1 MAGRVIIRTDSS
13 RRLGAGHLMRCLTLA
28 QELAAAGCT
37 VEFVCRA
44 LPGDFTGLA
53 AERGFAVHRL
63 PAPPAEGRDG
73 AFPWADDARATARVA
88 GDGPRPAWLVVDHY
102 RLGHEWEQALRPHVG
117 GIAVIDDLADRRHD
131 CDLLLDQNYHP
142 AGENRYRGLVPAGC
156 RLLLGPAHALLR
168 PQFRSLLGRPPQ
180 RDGSIRRLLVFFGG
194 SDPTGET
201 VKTLAALR
209 LWDRPLVAVD
219 VVVGAAHPELRTVE
233 KLCAERPGTSFHCQ
247 TDDMAALMAAA
258 DLAIGAGGSATWE
271 RCAAALPA
279 ILLVVAPNQAEVA
292 AAVDEAGAALNLG
305 AADRITAA
313 DIAAA
318 LATLEKKPAKLR
330 KMAAKA
336 RALVGGAAIQERGA
350 MAALIAED

>member
-13 RRLGAGHLMRCLTLA
+13 RSLGAGHLMRCLTLA
-28 QELAAAGCT
+28 RELAAAGCT

-44 LPGDFTGLA
+44 LPGDFTALA
-53 AERGFAVHRL
+53 AEQGFAVHRL
-63 PAPPAEGRDG
+63 PAPDGGEGG
-73 AFPWADDARATARVA
+73 AYPWADDARATARVA

-102 RLGHEWEQALRPHVG
+102 RLGRDWEQALRPHVG
-117 GIAVIDDLADRRHD
+117 RIAVIDDLADRRHD

-142 AGENRYRGLVPAGC
+142 AGETRYRGLVPAGC
-156 RLLLGPAHALLR
+156 HLLLGPAHALLR
-168 PQFRSLLGRPPQ
+168 PQFRSLLGRPPR
-180 RDGSIRRLLVFFGG
+180 RDGVVRRLLIFFGG
-194 SDPTGET
+194 SDPSGET
-201 VKTLAALR
+201 LKALAALK
-209 LWDRPLVAVD
+209 LWDRPLVAAD
-219 VVVGAAHPELRTVE
+219 VVVGAAHPQLGAVE
-233 KLCAERPGTSFHCQ
+233 RLCAERPNTAFHCQ
-247 TDDMAALMAAA
+247 TGDMAALMAAA

-305 AADRITAA
+305 AADRVTAA

-318 LATLEKKPAKLR
+318 LATLEKRPVLLGE
-330 KMAAKA
+330 MAAKA
-336 RALVGGAAIQERGA
+336 HALVGGAAIEARGT